1 MTRGTLVR
9 ANLRRRLRRT
19 VLTVLGLGIALFLF
33 VTLRTFLYTLQTVGD
48 VGNESRL
55 VVSNKL
61 GIVFPLPMAYR
72 ARLAAQEGVHTV
84 SYASWFG
91 GIYQDP
97 RNFFANFGIDAE
109 TYLALYPEMVVS
121 DAHREAFMADRT
133 GALVGIRL
141 MERFGWTVGQTI
153 TLQGTIYPGE
163 YQFTIRGVYE
173 AGRRGFDESS
183 MLFHHRYLDE
193 IMRAQMGGEGFVGW
207 YVLGVSDPDRAPQIA
222 QAIDATYE
230 NSASPTRSQTEKA
243 FNLAFVGM
251 YGNIGFF
258 LNAIGMAVVFA
269 ILMVSA
275 NTMAMSARE
284 RFGEIAVLKTL
295 GFTDGAVLR
304 LVVAESLV
312 IAGLGLA
319 LGLGGALLLFN
330 LAEFDLGG
338 FVPGLAVT
346 PAVALMAAAIALLIA
361 AVSAAV
367 PAWQSARLKV
377 VDALRYV
384 A

>member
-1 MTRGTLVR
+1 MTRATLVR

-19 VLTVLGLGIALFLF
+19 ILTVLGLAVALFLF
-33 VTLRTFLYTLQTVGD
+33 TTLRTFLRTLQTVGD
-48 VGNESRL
+48 VGSESRL

-61 GIVFPLPMAYR
+61 GIVFPLPLAYR
-72 ARLAAQEGVHTV
+72 ARLASQDGVHTV

-133 GALVGIRL
+133 GALVGVRL

-163 YQFTIRGVYE
+163 HRFTIRGVYE

-183 MLFHHRYLDE
+183 LMFHHRYLDE

-207 YVLGVSDPDRAPQIA
+207 YVLGVSDPDRAPAIA

-258 LNAIGMAVVFA
+258 LNAIGTAVVFA
-269 ILMVSA
+269 ILLVAA

-284 RFGEIAVLKTL
+284 RFAEVAVLKTL
-295 GFTDGAVLR
+295 GFTDGDVLW

-312 IAGLGLA
+312 ISGLGLA

-330 LAEFDLGG
+330 IAEFDLGG
-338 FVPGLAVT
+338 FVPGLVVT
-346 PAVALMAAAIALLIA
+346 PSVALTAVGIALLIA

-367 PAWQSARLKV
+367 PAWQSARLEV
-377 VDALRYV
+377 VQALRYV